1 MEMDMIKVLDKY
13 GGIPI
18 CVGLYSFDKITSPFR
33 VPSSKKVRNILM
45 LKFWGF
51 GNIIMATP
59 TIRAVKKKYP
69 FAKITFVTLSK
80 NKNILE
86 KNLDVDEIIYFQ
98 VENLSQVVKDVLN
111 LMLTFRKNKY
121 DLILDLEQFARTSS
135 ILAYLSGT
143 KKRVGFTTQGQGRGF
158 MYPIKV
164 VYNNDQ
170 HMVKTFTD
178 IAKAVGANPDNYDL
192 TKLDYSKEDEEY
204 VNDYWDMVGVTK
216 NDFIIGMHVSSGEN
230 VTARRWPKQ
239 NFAKLA
245 DEFIKT
251 YKAKIVLT
259 GAPSEKDAVQEVIDM
274 IKNKGNVVNSTGKVN
289 LSQLAALIDRC
300 DVFVS
305 NDTGPM
311 HMAAAVSTPT
321 LSFFGPNTPYL
332 YGPWQKNKIDFFLDL
347 DCSPCIT
354 NFNNKSTNCKDAK
367 CLKQITVKDVMEKS
381 KTFLTKIQNERR
393 V

>member
-1 MEMDMIKVLDKY
+1 MKMDMIKVLDKY
-13 GGIPI
+13 GGVPI
-18 CVGLYSFDKITSPFR
+18 CAGLYTYEKITSPFR
-33 VPSSKKVRNILM
+33 SLPPKKVRNILM

-59 TIRAVKKKYP
+59 TIKAVKKKYP

-86 KNLDVDEIIYFQ
+86 KNPDVDEILYFK
-98 VENLSQVVKDVLN
+98 VENLTQVVKDVLN
-111 LMLTFRKNKY
+111 LMFTFRKNKY
-121 DLILDLEQFARTSS
+121 DMILDLEQFARTSS

-143 KKRVGFTTQGQGRGF
+143 KNRVGFTTQGQGRGF

-178 IAKAVGANPDNYDL
+178 IAKAIGANPENYDL
-192 TKLDYSKEDEEY
+192 TRLDYSKGDKEY
-204 VNDYWDMVGVTK
+204 VDDYWDLVDVTK
-216 NDFIIGMHVSSGEN
+216 KDFVIGIHVSSGEN

-245 DEFIKT
+245 EGLIKT
-251 YKAKIVLT
+251 YNAKIVFT
-259 GAPSEKDAVQEVIDM
+259 GAPSEIDAVQEVIDM
-274 IKNKGNVVNSTGKVN
+274 VKSKDNVVNSTGKVN

-300 DVFVS
+300 DAFVS

-321 LSFFGPNTPYL
+321 LSFFGPNTPHL

-367 CLKQITVKDVMEKS
+367 CLKQITVEDVMNKS
-381 KTFLTKIQNERR
+381 KTFLTKIKNERR